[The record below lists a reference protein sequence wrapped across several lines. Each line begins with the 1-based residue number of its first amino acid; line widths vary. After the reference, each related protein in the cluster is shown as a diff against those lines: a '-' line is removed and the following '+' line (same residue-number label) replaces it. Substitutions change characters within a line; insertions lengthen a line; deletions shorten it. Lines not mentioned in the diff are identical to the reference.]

1 MAKFSLFSK
10 RDRIK
15 TLIVKLEKGEA
26 VQARDVN
33 LVLSTEQRKQLDAE
47 WALQKTKRQPVKP
60 KLIASYEKYLRV
72 AVMWQGRLDQYKVS
86 SPTTY
91 KVYVDRNAVQAEHE
105 RKVAEALKQAKVD
118 LKKIV
123 VSKEELSFWLD
134 RPVASKEI
142 SGLSIDQM
150 PRSITSRSDANQS
163 KLQANEL
170 LGVKSKMETKIDALK
185 QALEQVESEIKAQG
199 FLVEVSN
206 EEQKKK
212 LKELLKVIKKG

>member
-1 MAKFSLFSK
+1 MAKFSVFSK

-15 TLIVKLEKGEA
+15 TLIAKLEKGET

-47 WALQKTKRQPVKP
+47 WGLQKKKRQPVKP
-60 KLIASYEKYLRV
+60 KLIASYEQSLRV
-72 AVMWQGRLDQYKVS
+72 AVMWQGRLEKYKVS

-91 KVYVDRNAVQAEHE
+91 KVYVDRNAVQVEHE
-105 RKVAEALKQAKVD
+105 RKVAEALKQAKTD

-150 PRSITSRSDANQS
+150 PRSITSRSDANKS
-163 KLQANEL
+163 KSQANEL

-212 LKELLKVIKKG
+212 LKELLEVIKKG

>member
-15 TLIVKLEKGEA
+15 TLIAKLEKGEA

-33 LVLSTEQRKQLDAE
+33 LVLSPEQRKQLDAE
-47 WALQKTKRQPVKP
+47 WALQRTKRQPIKP
-60 KLIASYEKYLRV
+60 ELIASYEQSLKV
-72 AVMWQGRLDQYKVS
+72 AVMWQGRLKQYKVS

-105 RKVAEALKQAKVD
+105 RKVAEALKQAKAD

-134 RPVASKEI
+134 RSVAAKEI

-163 KLQANEL
+163 KSQANEL
-170 LGVKSKMETKIDALK
+170 LGVKSKMQTKIDALK

-199 FLVEVSN
+199 FSLEVSD
-206 EEQKKK
+206 EEQKRK